1 MFAFKLGCRPLDLTL
16 RHTFTIS
23 RWSRDIAANVLVELE
38 ADGIV
43 GIGEA
48 APNARYNES
57 QESCMK
63 WLRSFDLA
71 ALRNPFDV
79 ESLIQAIDRTGP
91 GEYSAKVA
99 LEMALYDWIGKK
111 LEVPLFELWNAPSHY
126 GPQTCF
132 TVGIDSL
139 EKLPDKVREAEKY
152 PILKIKLG
160 TDHDEEII
168 RTIRSVTDKPLWVD
182 ANEGW
187 KTLDRA
193 KAMVNFL
200 SDLNVQMIEQ
210 PMPSSMPGELAK
222 LKSYSPIIT
231 MADESFTGREK
242 IDDLAQS
249 FHGINIKLMKTGS
262 IRRALQLIHGARK
275 AGLSVMIGCMIES
288 SLANSAAAL
297 VSLWCDFADLDG
309 HLLIRDDPYVGLRF
323 DADSRVYMPDL
334 PGFGVVS
341 RIA

>member
-1 MFAFKLGCRPLDLTL
+1 MVQFKLGCRPLDLPL

-23 RWSRDIAANVLVELE
+23 RWSRDKAANVLVELE
-38 ADGIV
+38 AEGIV
-43 GIGEA
+43 GIGEG

-57 QESCMK
+57 QESCMA
-63 WLRSFDLA
+63 WLSKFDLK

-79 ESLIQAIDRTGP
+79 EAVLKAMDATGP

-111 LEVPLFELWNAPSHY
+111 LQVPLYDLWNAPSRF

-132 TVGIDSL
+132 TVGIDAT
-139 EKLPDKVREAEKY
+139 ENLPDRVAEAERY
-152 PILKIKLG
+152 PVLKIKLG
-160 TDHDEEII
+160 TDRDEEII
-168 RTIRSVTDKPLWVD
+168 HTIRSCTDKAIWVD

-193 KAMVNFL
+193 KQMVSFL
-200 SDLNVQMIEQ
+200 ADKNVQMIEQ
-210 PMPSSMPGELAK
+210 PMPSSMKSDLAELRK
-222 LKSYSPIIT
+222 YSPVIT
-231 MADESFTGREK
+231 MADESFTGRESV
-242 IDDLAQS
+242 DELAQT

-275 AGLSVMIGCMIES
+275 AGLQIMIGCMIES

-297 VSLWCDFADLDG
+297 VSLWCDYADLDG
-309 HLLIRDDPYVGLRF
+309 HLLISHDPYIGLQF
-323 DADSRVYMPDL
+323 DEKLNVYL
-334 PGFGVVS
+334 PEKNGLGVEL
-341 RIA
+341 RA